1 MADGSNPPSRVEV
14 AANDCQGRPRSG
26 DLEWIQIPRVLSSDG
41 TGTDLDSPVALRPR
55 AVLTYALQVIKG
67 CVSDSPVEDNY
78 QLFYQMS
85 ILRRRSS
92 GYAYVKSD
100 VSASS

>member
-1 MADGSNPPSRVEV
+1 MADASNPPSRVEV

-55 AVLTYALQVIKG
+55 A
-67 CVSDSPVEDNY
+67 
-78 QLFYQMS
+78 LFS
-85 ILRRRSS
+85 TLP
-92 GYAYVKSD
+92 KL
-100 VSASS
+100 